1 MFGHT
6 PERVDVKVVQGQD
19 RVNTLEEKK
28 RRKRTDSINIE
39 ADSLNVE

>member
-28 RRKRTDSINIE
+28 EEKEQI
-39 ADSLNVE
+39 V